1 MMMILWVIVG
11 FIIYDQFKN
20 KNVGITKSIQA
31 HDPVE
36 LLKKR
41 YVNGEIDE
49 ETYKK
54 IYEQIK

>member
-11 FIIYDQFKN
+11 FIVYDQLKN
-20 KNVGITKSIQA
+20 RNIGLTKSK
-31 HDPVE
+31 DLDTVE

-41 YVNGEIDE
+41 YAGGEIDE

>member
-11 FIIYDQFKN
+11 FIVYDQLKN
-20 KNVGITKSIQA
+20 RNIGLTKSKDL
-31 HDPVE
+31 DPVE

-41 YVNGEIDE
+41 YAGGEIDE